1 MKKGDLISIWQL
13 VKDSKFGKM
22 SSEGKTKYVKMIAK
36 LSPVVKEFETYRET
50 IAEKLMSE
58 HENFKENL
66 QDAQVYEAYQHDN
79 TKDKPKMTEK
89 AYKEFIKVVEKYN
102 KDFFAA
108 IKEEMDKEVEVKYD
122 KLTPTEFG
130 CFCDSNDFTGEQAL
144 MLAEVMCEME

>member
-1 MKKGDLISIWQL
+1 MKKNELLNIWATI
-13 VKDSKFGKM
+13 KGAKFGKL
-22 SSEGKTKYVKMIAK
+22 SGDAKVKYVKMIAK

-66 QDAQVYEAYQHDN
+66 QDAQVYEAYQQDN

-89 AYKEFIKVVEKYN
+89 QYKEFTKVVEKYN

-108 IKEEMDKEVEVKYD
+108 IKEEMDKEVDVKYD